1 MALDASD
8 MEWLNGKFRSEIEP
22 LQQRLAEQDALV
34 DELLDLVWSL
44 NLQATV
50 FRKLVPAEQAWAAAD
65 TVAAELD
72 CAAPGQRGSEAAKR
86 LELFR
91 TQLLQRA
98 LVPSTA
104 S

>member
-8 MEWLNGKFRSEIEP
+8 MEWLNGKFRYEIEP
-22 LQQRLAEQDALV
+22 LQQQLAEQGALV
-34 DELLDLVWSL
+34 DELIDLVWAL
-44 NLQATV
+44 NVQATV

-72 CAAPGQRGSEAAKR
+72 CAGASQRGSSAAKV

-91 TQLLQRA
+91 SQLLQRA
-98 LVPSTA
+98 LVPSPR